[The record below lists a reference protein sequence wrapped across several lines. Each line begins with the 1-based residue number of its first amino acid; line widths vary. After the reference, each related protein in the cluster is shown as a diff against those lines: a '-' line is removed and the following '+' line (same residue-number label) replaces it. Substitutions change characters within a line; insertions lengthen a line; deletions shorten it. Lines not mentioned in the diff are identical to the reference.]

1 MSEVVQ
7 SQPVERVSIGDVSI
21 TLLGT
26 AHVSRSSA
34 EAVESLLSSS
44 EFDAVAVELCPSR
57 HRALMD
63 PEALAR
69 MDLLRVIREGKASMA
84 TAQLALG
91 AYQQR
96 LAEQFGI
103 EPGAE
108 MRAAVES
115 ARSASLPVLLIDREI
130 GVTLKRVMSN
140 VPWWKRA
147 GLFAALLASVVSREE
162 VSEDEIERLKEGDML
177 ETTFADFAED
187 RRELY
192 EPLIAERD
200 RYMAASLVREVSD
213 GEHRSVLA
221 VVGAGHLSGI
231 SEALKNPAANPD
243 AVVAE
248 LDELPTPRR
257 WPKLIPW
264 VIVALVAFGFFLGFR
279 ESPELGWS
287 LVGDWV
293 LINGGL
299 AAVGAMAA
307 MAHPLTIATAFL
319 AAPITSLNPAVGA
332 GMVTAAMELFLR
344 RPEVGDFMQLRRDT
358 AHWRGWWRNRVSR
371 TLLVFL
377 FSTLGSAAGTYLA
390 GFRIFGRLTS

>member
-1 MSEVVQ
+1 MPDAVS
-7 SQPVERVSIGDVSI
+7 SQPTHEVALGEASL

-26 AHVSRSSA
+26 AHVSRTSA
-34 EAVESLLSSS
+34 EEVSRLLSSGDY
-44 EFDAVAVELCPSR
+44 DAVAVELCPSR
-57 HRALMD
+57 HSALLD
-63 PEALAR
+63 PDTLAR
-69 MDLLRVIREGKASMA
+69 MDLLQILRQGKAAMA

-108 MRAAVES
+108 MRVAVEQ
-115 ARSASLPVLLIDREI
+115 ARDAHLPVLLIDREI
-130 GVTLKRVMSN
+130 GVTLRRVIRN

-147 GLFAALLASVVSREE
+147 GLVGMLLTGVFSGDE
-162 VSEDEIERLKEGDML
+162 VSEEEIERLKEGDIL
-177 ETTFADFAED
+177 ETPFSDFALD

-200 RYMAASLVREVSD
+200 RYMAASLLSQVE
-213 GEHRSVLA
+213 GGGHRRVLA

-231 SEALKNPAANPD
+231 RAALAQGIADPQAEIARLD
-243 AVVAE
+243 A
-248 LDELPTPRR
+248 LPPPSR

-264 VIVALVAFGFFLGFR
+264 IIVAVVISGFAIGFSRSQDLGLQLVA
-279 ESPELGWS
+279 
-287 LVGDWV
+287 DWV

-299 AAVGAMAA
+299 SALGAALAL
-307 MAHPLTIATAFL
+307 AHPLSVLTAFV
-319 AAPITSLNPAVGA
+319 AAPLTSLNPAVGA
-332 GMVTAAMELFLR
+332 GMVTAAVELALR
-344 RPEVGDFMQLRRDT
+344 RPEVGDFMQLRRET

-377 FSTLGSAAGTYLA
+377 LSTLGSAIGTYLA
-390 GFRIFGRLTS
+390 GFRIFDRLTS

>member
-1 MSEVVQ
+1 MSEIVDNQPLEQVV
-7 SQPVERVSIGDVSI
+7 VNGVAV

-26 AHVSRSSA
+26 AHVSRTSA
-34 EAVESLLSSS
+34 EAVEALLDTG
-44 EFDAVAVELCPSR
+44 EYDAVAVELCPSR
-57 HRALMD
+57 YRALLD

-69 MDLLRVIREGKASMA
+69 MDLLKVIREGKAAMA
-84 TAQLALG
+84 AAQLALG

-108 MRAAVES
+108 MRAAVDS
-115 ARSASLPVLLIDREI
+115 ARGKSLPVLLIDREI
-130 GVTLKRVMSN
+130 GVTLKRVLNN
-140 VPWWKRA
+140 VVWWKRA

-200 RYMAASLVREVSD
+200 RYMAASLVKEIRD
-213 GEHRSVLA
+213 GTHRRVLA
-221 VVGAGHLSGI
+221 VVGAGHLKGI
-231 SEALKNPAANPD
+231 RDALENPAEDPAAEVATLD
-243 AVVAE
+243 A
-248 LDELPTPRR
+248 LPPARR

-264 VIVALVAFGFFLGFR
+264 FIVVLVATGFVIGFSR
-279 ESPELGWS
+279 SPELGWQ

-293 LINGGL
+293 FINGGL
-299 AAVGAMAA
+299 AALGAVVAL
-307 MAHPLTIATAFL
+307 AHPLTVAGAFV

-332 GMVTAAMELFLR
+332 GMVTAALELFLR
-344 RPEVGDFMQLRRDT
+344 RPEVGDFLQLRRDT

-390 GFRIFGRLTS
+390 GFRIFDRLTS